1 MRIRAAALADPAPE
15 DKPAGRTL
23 TGHLAAHMSNL
34 RETISR
40 HCHLSN
46 IYYNYWMSDT
56 DGLVTEMTE
65 KNVFGRLAR
74 RGAGWTAPIW
84 LPLIIAMILNWFK
97 TAQYYEQPASL
108 LTIIDGIKSWSSA
121 LSLLAIFGTPLGLP
135 IGAIFAGGAA
145 GPRDAFKRG
154 FFSVSAIVAAD
165 LLMLILSAFYF
176 LIIPYRVLLPSEA
189 VFEFWF
195 AFSGAVGFSL
205 FGGLG
210 GLLRYKFR
218 RR

>member
-1 MRIRAAALADPAPE
+1 MNNAN
-15 DKPAGRTL
+15 GFT
-23 TGHLAAHMSNL
+23 
-34 RETISR
+34 
-40 HCHLSN
+40 
-46 IYYNYWMSDT
+46 
-56 DGLVTEMTE
+56 TEPSE
-65 KNVFGRLAR
+65 KNVYWKLAL
-74 RGAGWTAPIW
+74 RGAVWTAPIW
-84 LPLIIAMILNWFK
+84 LPLIASLMLSGFK

-108 LTIIDGIKSWSSA
+108 LTIIDSIKSWSSA
-121 LSLLAIFGTPLGLP
+121 LSLLAVFGTPLGLP

-145 GPRDAFKRG
+145 GPGDAFKRG
-154 FFSVSAIVAAD
+154 FFSVFAIVAAD
-165 LLMLILSAFYF
+165 LLMLLLSAFYY

-210 GLLRYKFR
+210 GLLRYKLR